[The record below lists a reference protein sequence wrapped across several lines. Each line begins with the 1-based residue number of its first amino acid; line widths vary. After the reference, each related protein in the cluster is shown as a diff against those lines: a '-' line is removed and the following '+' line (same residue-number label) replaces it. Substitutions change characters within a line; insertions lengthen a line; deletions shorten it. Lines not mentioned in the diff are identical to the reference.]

1 MTRLTKVLCFI
12 GLTIA
17 MFMGTLDTTIVNI
30 AIPKI
35 MTELHGSL
43 ANTSW
48 VMTIYT
54 LAMSVFMITASKIAD
69 RYGRKKIMLL
79 GLALFGGFSAA
90 CMTAPSLPVLI
101 TFRFFQGLGGAIIT
115 PIVLPMGIEVYGKEK
130 INQVAALV
138 GAVTALAAAGGPPIG
153 GIILQIASWR
163 WIFGINIPLAI
174 LAFLLVTMCA
184 KESYDESLA
193 GRIDLP
199 GLLLLTAALGGVTF
213 GLLEGR
219 QYGWTSPLILTS
231 LIGGGVAL
239 IVFIMTEKVVRH
251 PLLELNLFREKTL
264 SASSVIYFMTG
275 FALVAPSLIL
285 NYFLQDVLGDSPLHA
300 ALIIIP
306 VSLTIMIAMPLA
318 TRLLAKVGAIPVTLT
333 GMLVMA
339 ASLFLLSLIKTDTA
353 TALIVVLLI
362 INGMGFGFASVSLV
376 ASVRYLPKNKSGI
389 GSGIVNAARQIGT
402 CLGIAVLVTVL
413 DTNIDTAKT
422 QIHHASDQIVTE
434 KVLSPYVKSV
444 AHQQLAKVFAGSS
457 TPTTH
462 QQQKMKQAVA
472 QAAKVKTNLPKSAAG
487 TDLRRLYDTSSA
499 LRHAN
504 IKVTTG
510 LTALTKMMQQS
521 HSPLSVSVTKLA
533 TGAMTIN
540 TNQTIFLNGIKQ
552 IAQKQTLQKTFQAIT
567 GRKNTQLSRAF
578 SHTYL
583 VGALIVLCLAP
594 VSLWTDRRQPSTTNI

>member
-1 MTRLTKVLCFI
+1 M
-12 GLTIA
+12 
-17 MFMGTLDTTIVNI
+17 
-30 AIPKI
+30 
-35 MTELHGSL
+35 
-43 ANTSW
+43 
-48 VMTIYT
+48 
-54 LAMSVFMITASKIAD
+54 
-69 RYGRKKIMLL
+69 
-79 GLALFGGFSAA
+79 
-90 CMTAPSLPVLI
+90 
-101 TFRFFQGLGGAIIT
+101 
-115 PIVLPMGIEVYGKEK
+115 
-130 INQVAALV
+130 V

-174 LAFLLVTMCA
+174 LAFLLVTVCA

-193 GRIDLP
+193 GRIDFP

-434 KVLSPYVKSV
+434 KVLSPYVKNV
-444 AHQQLAKVFAGSS
+444 AHQQLRKVFAGSS

-462 QQQKMKQAVA
+462 QQQKMKQVIA
-472 QAAKVKTNLPKSAAG
+472 QAAKVKTNLPKPATG
-487 TDLRRLYDTSSA
+487 TDLRRLYDASSA

-533 TGAMTIN
+533 TGATTIN
-540 TNQTIFLNGIKQ
+540 TNQTAFLNGIKQ
-552 IAQKQTLQKTFQAIT
+552 IAQKQTLQTTFQSIT
-567 GRKNTQLSRAF
+567 HRKNTQLSRAF

-583 VGALIVLCLAP
+583 VGALIVLCLSP
-594 VSLWTDRRQPSTTNI
+594 VALWTDRRRHHISNI

>member
-1 MTRLTKVLCFI
+1 MLLLRWQL
-12 GLTIA
+12 
-17 MFMGTLDTTIVNI
+17 
-30 AIPKI
+30 P
-35 MTELHGSL
+35 
-43 ANTSW
+43 
-48 VMTIYT
+48 
-54 LAMSVFMITASKIAD
+54 AD
-69 RYGRKKIMLL
+69 RPWWHHFTNSF
-79 GLALFGGFSAA
+79 LA
-90 CMTAPSLPVLI
+90 VD
-101 TFRFFQGLGGAIIT
+101 
-115 PIVLPMGIEVYGKEK
+115 
-130 INQVAALV
+130 
-138 GAVTALAAAGGPPIG
+138 
-153 GIILQIASWR
+153 
-163 WIFGINIPLAI
+163 FGINIPLAI
-174 LAFLLVTMCA
+174 LAFLLVTVCA

-193 GRIDLP
+193 GRIDFP
-199 GLLLLTAALGGVTF
+199 GLLLLTAALGGITF

-239 IVFIMTEKVVRH
+239 IVFIMTEKMVRH

-362 INGMGFGFASVSLV
+362 INGIGFGFASVSLV

-434 KVLSPYVKSV
+434 KILSPYVKSV

-462 QQQKMKQAVA
+462 QQQK
-472 QAAKVKTNLPKSAAG
+472 
-487 TDLRRLYDTSSA
+487 
-499 LRHAN
+499 
-504 IKVTTG
+504 
-510 LTALTKMMQQS
+510 
-521 HSPLSVSVTKLA
+521 
-533 TGAMTIN
+533 
-540 TNQTIFLNGIKQ
+540 
-552 IAQKQTLQKTFQAIT
+552 
-567 GRKNTQLSRAF
+567 
-578 SHTYL
+578 
-583 VGALIVLCLAP
+583 
-594 VSLWTDRRQPSTTNI
+594 

>member
-90 CMTAPSLPVLI
+90 CMTAPALPVLI

-174 LAFLLVTMCA
+174 LAFLLVTVCA

-193 GRIDLP
+193 GRIDFP
-199 GLLLLTAALGGVTF
+199 GLLLLTAALGGITF

-231 LIGGGVAL
+231 LIGGGIAL
-239 IVFIMTEKVVRH
+239 IVFIMTEKMVRH

-318 TRLLAKVGAIPVTLT
+318 TRLFAKVGAIPVTLT

-444 AHQQLAKVFAGSS
+444 AHQQLRKVFAGSS

-462 QQQKMKQAVA
+462 QQQKMKQVIA
-472 QAAKVKTNLPKSAAG
+472 QAAKVKTNLPKPATG
-487 TDLRRLYDTSSA
+487 TDLRRLYDASSA

-533 TGAMTIN
+533 TGATTIN
-540 TNQTIFLNGIKQ
+540 TNQTAFLNGIKQ
-552 IAQKQTLQKTFQAIT
+552 IAQKQTLQTTFQSIT
-567 GRKNTQLSRAF
+567 HRKNTQLSRAF

-583 VGALIVLCLAP
+583 AGALIVLCLSP
-594 VSLWTDRRQPSTTNI
+594 VALWTDRRQLRTKSI

>member
-1 MTRLTKVLCFI
+1 
-12 GLTIA
+12 
-17 MFMGTLDTTIVNI
+17 
-30 AIPKI
+30 
-35 MTELHGSL
+35 
-43 ANTSW
+43 
-48 VMTIYT
+48 
-54 LAMSVFMITASKIAD
+54 
-69 RYGRKKIMLL
+69 
-79 GLALFGGFSAA
+79 
-90 CMTAPSLPVLI
+90 
-101 TFRFFQGLGGAIIT
+101 
-115 PIVLPMGIEVYGKEK
+115 
-130 INQVAALV
+130 
-138 GAVTALAAAGGPPIG
+138 
-153 GIILQIASWR
+153 
-163 WIFGINIPLAI
+163 INIPLAI
-174 LAFLLVTMCA
+174 LAFLLVTVCA

-193 GRIDLP
+193 GRIDFP

-219 QYGWTSPLILTS
+219 QYGWTSPLILAS

-285 NYFLQDVLGDSPLHA
+285 NYFLQNVLGDSPLHA

-434 KVLSPYVKSV
+434 KVLSPHVKSV

-462 QQQKMKQAVA
+462 QQQKMKQAIA
-472 QAAKVKTNLPKSAAG
+472 QAAKVKTNLPKPATG
-487 TDLRRLYDTSSA
+487 TDLRRLYDASSA

-521 HSPLSVSVTKLA
+521 HSLLSVSVTKLA
-533 TGAMTIN
+533 TGATTIN
-540 TNQTIFLNGIKQ
+540 TNQTAFLIGIKQ
-552 IAQKQTLQKTFQAIT
+552 IAQKQALQTTFQSIKR
-567 GRKNTQLSRAF
+567 RKNTQLSRAF

-583 VGALIVLCLAP
+583 VGALIVLCLSP
-594 VSLWTDRRQPSTTNI
+594 VALWTDRRQLRTKSI

>member
-90 CMTAPSLPVLI
+90 CMTATSLPVLI

-174 LAFLLVTMCA
+174 LAFLLVTVCA

-193 GRIDLP
+193 GRIDFP
-199 GLLLLTAALGGVTF
+199 GLLLLTAALGGITF

-434 KVLSPYVKSV
+434 KVLSPHVKSV

-472 QAAKVKTNLPKSAAG
+472 QAAKVKTNLPKPATG
-487 TDLRRLYDTSSA
+487 TDLRRLYDASSA

-504 IKVTTG
+504 NKVTSG

-540 TNQTIFLNGIKQ
+540 TNQTAFLNGIKQ
-552 IAQKQTLQKTFQAIT
+552 IAQKQTLQTTFQAIT
-567 GRKNTQLSRAF
+567 RRKNTQLSRAF

-583 VGALIVLCLAP
+583 AGALIVLCLSP
-594 VSLWTDRRQPSTTNI
+594 VALWTDRRQLRTKSI